1 MGDRRLAVPKRL
13 ARARGRYIAATAVL
27 VVTAFVIA
35 GPAFGYP
42 VQQLPPGHVTIASV
56 NTPKGS
62 VVIGLHRIRY
72 LGKVALCMSESNGGT
87 SQSCANYPIGPRSN
101 QNIGNSPVWWTT
113 YIGVC
118 TPHPFQVISGIVLR
132 PHLTAWLHG
141 PGGVV
146 RMPTAKVPK
155 AFGVAGGL
163 IYALIASKH
172 DSVTLRDAN
181 DNTVYAASVA
191 SPALPDVPCNSGSV
205 AGFTT
210 GASPHTIP

>member
-1 MGDRRLAVPKRL
+1 M
-13 ARARGRYIAATAVL
+13 AAL
-27 VVTAFVIA
+27 VVASFVIA
-35 GPAFGYP
+35 GPAFSYP
-42 VQQLPPGHVTIASV
+42 VQQMPPGHVTIATV
-56 NTPKGS
+56 QTPKGP

-87 SQSCANYPIGPRSN
+87 SQSCANYPIGPKSN

-118 TPHPFQVISGIVLR
+118 TRHPFQVISGIVLR
-132 PHLTAWLHG
+132 AHLTAWLHG

-146 RMPTAKVPK
+146 RMPTAEVPK

-172 DSVTLRDAN
+172 YTVTLSDAN
-181 DNTVYAASVA
+181 QNTVYAASVA
-191 SPALPDVPCNSGSV
+191 SPLALPNLHCNSGSSV
-205 AGFTT
+205 AAFTT
-210 GASPHTIP
+210 GGSPHTIP